1 MDMEDDDSSDELH
14 IDEGQDYSTSNSITM
29 SDGIH
34 NAYSSNA
41 GAYNALLGFGGRGD
55 AYKLNPRLTSN
66 IRSPY
71 MPTGTSNEQYDK
83 KPARNLTNSSKF
95 SKKSSRHSG
104 STQSNNYK
112 NRNVRATAEP
122 SFSSSNLFSENSNMA
137 VPGSLNSCD
146 MENVDRNVI
155 QGAKRTLKI
164 QNARK
169 R

>member
-1 MDMEDDDSSDELH
+1 MDDDDSSDELH
-14 IDEGQDYSTSNSITM
+14 IDEGQDYSTINSTTK

-66 IRSPY
+66 TLSPD
-71 MPTGTSNEQYDK
+71 MLTGTSHEQYAK
-83 KPARNLTNSSKF
+83 NANRNVTNSRKF
-95 SKKSSRHSG
+95 SKKGLRHSG

-112 NRNVRATAEP
+112 NRNVRASAES
-122 SFSSSNLFSENSNMA
+122 SFSSLNSFSENSNMA
-137 VPGSLNSCD
+137 VPGSLSACD
-146 MENVDRNVI
+146 MENVNGNLFQSATRKLKS
-155 QGAKRTLKI
+155 QGD
-164 QNARK
+164 RK